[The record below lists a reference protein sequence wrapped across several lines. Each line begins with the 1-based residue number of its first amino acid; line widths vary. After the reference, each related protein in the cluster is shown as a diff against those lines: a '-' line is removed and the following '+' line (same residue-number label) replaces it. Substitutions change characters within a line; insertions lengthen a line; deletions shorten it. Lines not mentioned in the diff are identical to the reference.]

1 MDVALIATKGTTG
14 IHVLGNQLT
23 HMLPRVDASV
33 RVLHA
38 EPQPLIHTPST
49 TLNQLLS
56 RVRVPADVYHF
67 TAPEFCTRDCGKK
80 PSIVTIHDLWHLT
93 QPASF
98 AYNPAVKLPLL
109 ARAMQYL
116 RYRWVRKAHHIH
128 AISQATK
135 QDIIRTLHIPEKKI
149 NVISHGVDH
158 VVFHPPKN
166 PRPENT
172 LLYVGSETP
181 RKNLHTLLEALAL
194 AKQEIPD
201 VKLIKAGQ
209 EHWHG
214 ARQRLL
220 AHIRQLKLDNN
231 VVFTNYA
238 PQVYHEATAFILP
251 SLLEGFGLPLLEAM
265 ASGTPCIAS
274 KTSSLPEVGGDA
286 VAYCDP
292 HDPKQM
298 AKQIITLLQDTNMQ
312 NKLAR
317 AAYRRSLEFT
327 WERAA
332 RESVKIYEDVVN
344 SL

>member
-1 MDVALIATKGTTG
+1 MDVTLIATKGTTG
-14 IHVLGNQLT
+14 IHMLGNHLT

-33 RVLHA
+33 RVFQT

-56 RVRVPADVYHF
+56 CVRTPADVYHF
-67 TAPEFCTRDCGKK
+67 TAPEFCTWDVGRK

-93 QPASF
+93 QLSSF
-98 AYNPAVKLPLL
+98 SHNPAVKISVL
-109 ARAMQYL
+109 AQAMQYL

-128 AISQATK
+128 AISNTTK
-135 QDIIRTLHIPEKKI
+135 QNIIRSLHIPEKRI
-149 NVISHGVDH
+149 SVIYHGVDH
-158 VVFHPPKN
+158 AIFRPTKN

-172 LLYVGSETP
+172 VLYVGSETP

-194 AKQEIPD
+194 VKQEISD
-201 VKLIKAGQ
+201 VTLIKAGQ

-214 ARQRLL
+214 AREKLV
-220 AHIRQLKLDNN
+220 AHIRQLKLENN

-238 PQVYHEATAFILP
+238 PQVYQNATAFILP

-274 KTSSLPEVGGDA
+274 NTSSLPEVGGDA

-292 HDPKQM
+292 HDVKNIAQ
-298 AKQIITLLQDTNMQ
+298 QIISVLQNKQFQ

-317 AAYRRSLEFT
+317 KGQKQSLQFT
-327 WERAA
+327 WERTAGEVL
-332 RESVKIYEDVVN
+332 RLYETVRHE
-344 SL
+344 